1 MSLLAVISHKL
12 SVFTVRWLNATQLYQ
27 IRADLKHS
35 QIPGCEKDAP
45 LRELQSKM
53 VIG

>member
-1 MSLLAVISHKL
+1 MRLLAVLPHKL
-12 SVFTVRWLNATQLYQ
+12 AVFTVGWSNATQLYQ

-35 QIPGCEKDAP
+35 QTPGCEEEAP